1 MPRRDATAL
10 KPPRFPILT
19 FDEWQLSLAPGSVFD
34 LKWLMPGESLVSIL
48 WKFACANAL
57 PGHVLIHLLSPD
69 IDPSEGLAPVRDDID
84 LTRLCRIVRL
94 PQNVLRVSLL
104 DAALPGRYHPAFRY
118 CRLCTAHGYHSVLH
132 QLEDEHRCPAHQQ
145 LLETRCPQCRGET
158 PYIVN
163 TSVIEAPFRCVRC
176 HSHFSY
182 GRLSLR
188 STTPAMRRQDRIA
201 IRRRLLLRSRNYP
214 DAGRC

>member
-1 MPRRDATAL
+1 MPQDACLPRRDATAL

-69 IDPSEGLAPVRDDID
+69 IDPSEGLAPVGDDID

-104 DAALPGRYHPAFRY
+104 DAALPVGI
-118 CRLCTAHGYHSVLH
+118 T
-132 QLEDEHRCPAHQQ
+132 
-145 LLETRCPQCRGET
+145 
-158 PYIVN
+158 
-163 TSVIEAPFRCVRC
+163 
-176 HSHFSY
+176 
-182 GRLSLR
+182 RLSGIADYARPTATTACCISLR
-188 STTPAMRRQDRIA
+188 MSIVVRRINNCSKRVVRSVAAKRPTSSTPA
-201 IRRRLLLRSRNYP
+201 
-214 DAGRC
+214 